1 MKSLELFWSLLNIF
15 QSITIFLIIE
25 FYFGASH
32 KICFSHFKLR
42 NCDTS
47 LSFCDLFLRY
57 TEPWSWEIWSTLY
70 TFGACNK
77 VALKILLLCLHIL
90 YYISKTD
97 FVQMLCTYPFQLSK
111 FTIGKL
117 LQKYFCKKDTCDQ
130 NENIYIDWLVINLKF
145 KLKKNCK

>member
-1 MKSLELFWSLLNIF
+1 MKSFEAFSTF
-15 QSITIFLIIE
+15 SRVYIFLIIE

-32 KICFSHFKLR
+32 KISFSHSKLR
-42 NCDTS
+42 IVIPPYH
-47 LSFCDLFLRY
+47 FVIRY
-57 TEPWSWEIWSTLY
+57 WDTEPWSWEIWLTLY

-130 NENIYIDWLVINLKF
+130 NENIYIDWLVINSKF
-145 KLKKNCK
+145 TKLKNCK